1 MDEIPFKR
9 DKFAYEYFCFIFQEV
24 DEGKAPDVD
33 LVKMLDP
40 EVKDTVDFSGILTSL
55 KEEASIFTMSQA
67 EVVSSSTPD
76 QSRKRKLTVSEV
88 VEGPGDYVT
97 VNVMDLEQ
105 LPDSSTSDHDYVSK
119 KPRLE
124 STSSEIES
132 PSPVVIASSSST
144 ETSTTPKT
152 KYRERRDKN
161 NAASRRSRQIR
172 KMKYVEMEG
181 EADILEANNEN
192 LRKKIVELEKLA
204 KFMKAELIKKMTEK

>member
-1 MDEIPFKR
+1 MREN
-9 DKFAYEYFCFIFQEV
+9 FAYEFFCSILQEV

-33 LVKMLDP
+33 LVTMLDP

-76 QSRKRKLTVSEV
+76 QSRKRKLAVSEV

-124 STSSEIES
+124 STSYEIES
-132 PSPVVIASSSST
+132 PSPVVMASSSSST

>member
-1 MDEIPFKR
+1 M
-9 DKFAYEYFCFIFQEV
+9 QEV

-33 LVKMLDP
+33 LVTMLDP
-40 EVKDTVDFSGILTSL
+40 EVKDTVDFSGILTNL

-67 EVVSSSTPD
+67 EVVSSSTLD
-76 QSRKRKLTVSEV
+76 QSRKRKLAVSEV

-124 STSSEIES
+124 STSYEIES